1 MLEDDAADAELTK
14 FALRKGGVH
23 FSVARVE
30 TKDDYVKELQERPP
44 ALILSDYSL
53 PGFNGHDALEIA
65 RNQCPE
71 TPFIFVTGT
80 MGEEVA
86 IETLKSGATDYVLKT
101 RLSRLVPAVNRAIRE
116 AQERT
121 KHRRAQDQLRE
132 SHERLRQLSVYLQT
146 VREEER
152 TRIAREVHDELG
164 QALTGCKLDL
174 SWIASKLGKEK
185 DLKPLLEKT
194 RALTAHIDSTIQM
207 VRRIATELRPG
218 ILDHLGLGAALE
230 WQANEFQMRTGIK
243 CDVHANLGDR
253 SLHPDLNTAFFR
265 IFQETLTNIIR
276 HAGATLVTVHLKE
289 RDSRIVLEVKDNGR
303 GISKEEISNT
313 RSMGLLNMRERAGLL
328 GGDFKISAGVGGKG
342 TKVIVSIPIAHA
354 NGHYE
359 EHENSFNGRSRSGA
373 PRLEADSRG

>member
-23 FSVARVE
+23 FSVSRVE
-30 TKDDYVKELQERPP
+30 TKDEYLRELGERPP
-44 ALILSDYSL
+44 ELILSDYSL

-65 RNQCPE
+65 REQCPE

-86 IETLKSGATDYVLKT
+86 IATLKSGATDYVLKT

-116 AQERT
+116 AQERI
-121 KHRRAQDQLRE
+121 KHRRAEEQLRE

-164 QALTGCKLDL
+164 QALTGCQLDL
-174 SWIASKLGKEK
+174 SWIGSKLAKEK

-194 RALTAHIDSTIQM
+194 RALMAHIDSTIKM

-218 ILDHLGLGAALE
+218 ILDHFGLAEALE
-230 WQANEFQMRTGIK
+230 WQANEFQTRTGIK
-243 CDVHANLGDR
+243 CDVHAGLRDTR
-253 SLHPDLNTAFFR
+253 LHPDLNTAFFR

-276 HAGATLVTVHLKE
+276 HAGATQVTVHLKQ
-289 RDSRIVLEVKDNGR
+289 RDARIILEVKDNGR
-303 GISKEEISNT
+303 GISAEEISNT

-328 GGDFKISAGVGGKG
+328 GGDFKISAGAGGKG
-342 TKVIVSIPIAHA
+342 TKVTVSIPIAHA
-354 NGHYE
+354 NGHHE
-359 EHENSFNGRSRSGA
+359 EHENTFGRRSRRGA
-373 PRLEADSRG
+373 PRLEANSRR